1 VILWVDGG
9 VFVGDAGVPR
19 KSQSV
24 VTVVLRDVHFWI
36 PAAVLLGGLAVLR
49 WIS

>member
-9 VFVGDAGVPR
+9 VFVGDAGVLR
-19 KSQSV
+19 KSQRV
-24 VTVVLRDVHFWI
+24 VAVVLRDVHFCI